1 MRYTVYRIIVC
12 SRTKIRMIS
21 SLRNLCVR
29 ILDADRFT
37 IVVFQILD
45 IKSNYLPGI
54 VQLVPSTAT
63 FSNIG
68 TTMCLTR
75 VCLFIP
81 SSFCFVVF
89 VKNYTVAIARRAFSP
104 FFSVACGGLLIPLL
118 TVLRTAQVR
127 VSAW

>member
-29 ILDADRFT
+29 ILDADRCT

-54 VQLVPSTAT
+54 VQILLFKKTYLYT
-63 FSNIG
+63 NLG
-68 TTMCLTR
+68 TKL
-75 VCLFIP
+75 
-81 SSFCFVVF
+81 
-89 VKNYTVAIARRAFSP
+89 
-104 FFSVACGGLLIPLL
+104 
-118 TVLRTAQVR
+118 AQ
-127 VSAW
+127 